1 MIYSLVHHGLITVPI
16 GSGEP
21 GIYWL
26 RLYVGASDH
35 IAVVTEVPGNGSFSV
50 MNGTEQI
57 VSFVAAQHDLSPEA
71 LTLFEVWPS
80 GSFQAGTLVHRV
92 LAGPELAWIESS
104 RSEIEALIGAALPEL
119 PSHQDL
125 WAQVAA
131 RRHVM
136 DEQWRPVFEAVAVAD
151 LPPPHGP
158 FKCQHRDRFDQL
170 RRQTQVGAESWHEAD
185 LAAGRRFLATL
196 TPADL
201 QACRYHRADWK
212 AIADESVRIIESLGR
227 RDREEYDAEAK
238 RSTLPGEDR
247 RWLVTLFAEPIF
259 IGGGAYINGQH
270 RGCALRFSGADRAA
284 VVTGDESLGEELPD
298 WIYEGNG

>member
-1 MIYSLVHHGLITVPI
+1 MTYVLVHHGLITGPI

-57 VSFVAAQHDLSPEA
+57 SSFLAAQHGLSLNN
-71 LTLFEVWPS
+71 LTLFEIWPS
-80 GSFQAGTLVHRV
+80 GSFQIGTLVHRV

-104 RSEIEALIGAALPEL
+104 RSEIEALVGAALPEL

-125 WAQVAA
+125 WAQVVA

-136 DEQWRPVFEAVAVAD
+136 DEQWRPVFKAVEVAG

-158 FKCQHRDRFDQL
+158 FKCQHRDRFDL
-170 RRQTQVGAESWHEAD
+170 IRQQMEVGAESWHEAN
-185 LAAGRRFLATL
+185 LVAGRRFLATL
-196 TPADL
+196 TPEDL
-201 QACRYHRADWK
+201 QACRYHAANWK
-212 AIADESVRIIESLGR
+212 AIAEESVRIIDSLGR
-227 RDREEYDAEAK
+227 GDPEEYDAEAQ
-238 RSTLPGEDR
+238 RSTLPERDR

-259 IGGGAYINGQH
+259 IGGGAYTNGQH

-284 VVTGDESLGEELPD
+284 VVTGDESLGEEVPS
-298 WIYEGNG
+298 WIYEGDG